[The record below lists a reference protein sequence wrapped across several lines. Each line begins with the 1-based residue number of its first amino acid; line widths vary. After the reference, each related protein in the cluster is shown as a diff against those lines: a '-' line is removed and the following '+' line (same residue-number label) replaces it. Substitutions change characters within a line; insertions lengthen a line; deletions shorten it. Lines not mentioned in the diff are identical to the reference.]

1 MELINSYRKMIAGLS
16 AARSRRE
23 SGLFKAEGTKCVL
36 DTISYFEPEALMATS
51 AWLQSHPQYSDIATA
66 VTARDLDR
74 MSSLSTAPEVIA
86 VYKIPEVSIDMPELA
101 NELVIALDSIQDPGN
116 LGTIIRSADWFGV
129 HNILCSNDTVDV
141 YNPKVVQATM
151 GAIARVKIHYC
162 DLESTIGDM
171 APEAVYGTFLDG
183 ENIYESPLSSKGVIV
198 MGNEGKGISAG
209 IAKCVDRRISIP
221 SFPVGEPTSESLNVA
236 VATSIV
242 LAEFRRRQ

>member
-1 MELINSYRKMIAGLS
+1 MELTNAYRKMVAGLS

-36 DTISYFEPEALMATS
+36 DTITYFDTEALMATS
-51 AWLQSHPQYSDIATA
+51 AWVQSHPQFKDMATV

-74 MSSLSTAPEVIA
+74 MSSLSTAPDVIA
-86 VYKIPEVSIDMPELA
+86 VYKIPEVPLDVPALA
-101 NELVIALDSIQDPGN
+101 NELVVALDSIQDPGN

-129 HNILCSNDTVDV
+129 RNILCSKDTVDV

-151 GAIARVKIHYC
+151 GAIARVKVHYC
-162 DLESTIGDM
+162 DLGSVIADLKPV
-171 APEAVYGTFLDG
+171 AAYGTFLDG
-183 ENIYESPLSSKGVIV
+183 ENIYDSQLTSEGIIV

-209 IAKCVDRRISIP
+209 VASAVNRRISIP